1 MLNIRKIFT
10 GITTRLF
17 GQCEKTKKYIST
29 KETHIDVPV
38 PEKPKGKYDPV
49 HTNRK
54 RTRGRLIYYQII
66 QNHITNVVKGI
77 KHHQQKHDTYGS
89 RRIPVI
95 PTEKQMAENHIV
107 CLQRWGCAEY
117 DFDDGI
123 TVWARD
129 RKNATRK
136 HENALKLK
144 IA

>member
-1 MLNIRKIFT
+1 MLNIRKIIS

-17 GQCEKTKKYIST
+17 GQREKTKKYIST

-38 PEKPKGKYDPV
+38 PEKPKGKYDAV
-49 HTNRK
+49 QTNRK
-54 RTRGRLIYYQII
+54 RTRGRNIYFQII
-66 QNHITNVVKGI
+66 RNHLGNVIKGI
-77 KHHQQKHDTYGS
+77 KHYQQKHDTYGS

-95 PTEKQMAENHIV
+95 PTEEQMKQNYFK

-123 TVWARD
+123 SVWARD
-129 RKNATRK
+129 RKNAIRK